1 MYTMYVACDKNE
13 LAYTVESMQIHLFIS
28 LLLHL
33 NESIFLARR
42 RTAIIQ
48 SCIKLFNMLI
58 ERKVSTTRYRTWVLS
73 TEDKRRMKG

>member
-1 MYTMYVACDKNE
+1 MYTMCVACDENE
-13 LAYTVESMQIHLFIS
+13 LAYTVEFMQIHLFIS

-48 SCIKLFNMLI
+48 SCKSNY
-58 ERKVSTTRYRTWVLS
+58 STC
-73 TEDKRRMKG
+73 